1 MNVKDI
7 SGEVYA
13 SQTVVPDGCIDLE
26 TERTKLFDNFRK
38 LQLAKQYSFKPTGGT
53 NVFKE
58 DNMNERMTRK
68 ELTAKVKELEDSK
81 FDELYDLR
89 LGIDA
94 LERQL
99 RDLGTVI
106 RLIEDHLGVI
116 ATETEAVPS
125 KLVLKKVRKPY
136 TRKK

>member
-68 ELTAKVKELEDSK
+68 ELTEKVKELEWADYNSRVNAREANK
-81 FDELYDLR
+81 AISM
-89 LGIDA
+89 LGKVVA
-94 LERQL
+94 LLE
-99 RDLGTVI
+99 G
-106 RLIEDHLGVI
+106 HLGVI

>member
-1 MNVKDI
+1 MNGINI

-13 SQTVVPDGCIDLE
+13 SQTVEPDGSV
-26 TERTKLFDNFRK
+26 TKFRSDYIEGIMT
-38 LQLAKQYSFKPTGGT
+38 AYGFKPSGGT

-81 FDELYDLR
+81 FYELYDLR

>member
-1 MNVKDI
+1 MNGINI

-13 SQTVVPDGCIDLE
+13 SQTVEPDGSV
-26 TERTKLFDNFRK
+26 TKFRSDYIEGIMT
-38 LQLAKQYSFKPTGGT
+38 AYGFKPSGGT

-58 DNMNERMTRK
+58 VDMNERMTRK

-136 TRKK
+136 TKKQ